1 MFALHS
7 SIITTLNTST
17 LSYSTLTGSTLS
29 FTSLL
34 TASTINPTNITSLAT
49 TYSTLTG
56 SSIVATT
63 VTTTTATVQQVS
75 LPTYQ
80 QTTTILSTLTIGPTF
95 TITNGTNTG
104 TISTSSYYQA
114 DNADTTRVVALQHHD
129 MSAAVTALEPLDYTQ
144 FGLNWSI
151 VNQLPLGINYGTV
164 AMSATGQY
172 QTVGGNIG
180 TIYYSSN
187 YGQTWTPVTLA
198 GNITSIAISASG
210 QYQIICAFG
219 TNGIYYSST
228 YGQTW
233 ATSNAPT
240 GNNWYQV
247 CNSASGQYA
256 SACPYNNTFIYYS
269 SNYGQTWTASN
280 QTGNFYGIA
289 CSASGQYHVAGVGT
303 GGGGIYYSSTYG
315 RTWNVSN
322 ITTTAG
328 YVQYAAMSATGQYA
342 SLVTSGSSIWITSD
356 YGRTWAQAGG
366 GITSYNFRGIAISAS
381 GQYQMAAGF
390 TYGVYYSTNY
400 GQTWTAGFPSTGYFY
415 NVAMSQNGQYAIAC
429 NASGTTPTSAIYQST
444 LPFFTTGSSANL
456 LTQSIQPTTITFSDR
471 STAVSTAQPLDY
483 STFGINWTQSG
494 SSSLVWF
501 ACGMSASGQYQ
512 VAGQSAGYAANSG
525 LIYYSSNYG
534 QTWTA
539 VANSPS
545 YSWESVAMSASGQ
558 HAIICVGNNSIT
570 VPGPVYISST
580 YGQTWSATTLSVCGW
595 VAMSASG
602 QYITVANQSGGVS
615 GSSANGI
622 YVSSNYGQSW
632 TRTSTQGTYRAT
644 MSATGQYQYV
654 TWYSGDNYYSTNYGQ
669 TWASMAGLSAF
680 STTIQGI
687 SCSATGQ
694 YIAACNGN
702 TFYYSANYG
711 KTWTTATASSVA
723 SYNGVSMSASGQYV
737 VAGGW
742 GNNIIYYSKNY
753 GVTWSNQSVPANVTT
768 VTISANAQYITGTCG
783 FNNNTS
789 AGFIYTSITRAP
801 PLSTSGTLIVTG
813 QSNATATSGYTTLP
827 GGIMMQF
834 GNGTA
839 SPVVGSG
846 SDTTVT
852 FPKAFTSACYSVN
865 VSLSDLGPNV
875 SYIENFVGATSYTT
889 TSFTLSMKSVYSSF
903 TFTPCGATGRYGPTS
918 INYNAA
924 SFPWG
929 TLSSYVVAGTWSNG
943 IPGGIQRF
951 TVPYTGI
958 YVLTAAGAGAGNGAF
973 AGGRGVIVSTTV
985 SLTANEQIFILVGQ
999 RGTNTGTT
1007 AGYQSS
1013 GGGGTFIC
1021 KYNGGDVTLAGSYII
1036 LLIAGGGGGAGGGF
1050 GGGGSGA
1057 AGVGQGGDAV
1067 TTTTGGV
1074 NTTTGGVSV
1083 TRYFPAAATGGAG
1096 GNQYQDGSG
1105 ARSGAGGGGF
1115 SGTGAYGVVAGS
1127 SQDAPGYAFISS
1139 GSGGTDAWTSC
1150 PGGFGGGAASNA
1162 DNANWGVGGG
1172 GGYSG
1177 GAGGTVSSGW
1187 VWQSY
1192 GAGGGGSY
1200 DINDISNNATLTTS
1214 LGSGGYNPAATDGYA
1229 IVRLANRSTT
1239 PLTYYYVAYG
1249 K

>member
-1 MFALHS
+1 
-7 SIITTLNTST
+7 
-17 LSYSTLTGSTLS
+17 
-29 FTSLL
+29 
-34 TASTINPTNITSLAT
+34 
-49 TYSTLTG
+49 
-56 SSIVATT
+56 
-63 VTTTTATVQQVS
+63 
-75 LPTYQ
+75 
-80 QTTTILSTLTIGPTF
+80 
-95 TITNGTNTG
+95 
-104 TISTSSYYQA
+104 
-114 DNADTTRVVALQHHD
+114 
-129 MSAAVTALEPLDYTQ
+129 
-144 FGLNWSI
+144 
-151 VNQLPLGINYGTV
+151 
-164 AMSATGQY
+164 
-172 QTVGGNIG
+172 
-180 TIYYSSN
+180 
-187 YGQTWTPVTLA
+187 
-198 GNITSIAISASG
+198 
-210 QYQIICAFG
+210 
-219 TNGIYYSST
+219 
-228 YGQTW
+228 
-233 ATSNAPT
+233 
-240 GNNWYQV
+240 
-247 CNSASGQYA
+247 
-256 SACPYNNTFIYYS
+256 
-269 SNYGQTWTASN
+269 
-280 QTGNFYGIA
+280 
-289 CSASGQYHVAGVGT
+289 
-303 GGGGIYYSSTYG
+303 
-315 RTWNVSN
+315 
-322 ITTTAG
+322 
-328 YVQYAAMSATGQYA
+328 
-342 SLVTSGSSIWITSD
+342 
-356 YGRTWAQAGG
+356 
-366 GITSYNFRGIAISAS
+366 
-381 GQYQMAAGF
+381 
-390 TYGVYYSTNY
+390 
-400 GQTWTAGFPSTGYFY
+400 
-415 NVAMSQNGQYAIAC
+415 
-429 NASGTTPTSAIYQST
+429 
-444 LPFFTTGSSANL
+444 
-456 LTQSIQPTTITFSDR
+456 
-471 STAVSTAQPLDY
+471 
-483 STFGINWTQSG
+483 
-494 SSSLVWF
+494 
-501 ACGMSASGQYQ
+501 
-512 VAGQSAGYAANSG
+512 
-525 LIYYSSNYG
+525 
-534 QTWTA
+534 
-539 VANSPS
+539 
-545 YSWESVAMSASGQ
+545 
-558 HAIICVGNNSIT
+558 
-570 VPGPVYISST
+570 
-580 YGQTWSATTLSVCGW
+580 
-595 VAMSASG
+595 
-602 QYITVANQSGGVS
+602 
-615 GSSANGI
+615 
-622 YVSSNYGQSW
+622 
-632 TRTSTQGTYRAT
+632 
-644 MSATGQYQYV
+644 
-654 TWYSGDNYYSTNYGQ
+654 
-669 TWASMAGLSAF
+669 
-680 STTIQGI
+680 
-687 SCSATGQ
+687 
-694 YIAACNGN
+694 
-702 TFYYSANYG
+702 
-711 KTWTTATASSVA
+711 
-723 SYNGVSMSASGQYV
+723 
-737 VAGGW
+737 
-742 GNNIIYYSKNY
+742 
-753 GVTWSNQSVPANVTT
+753 
-768 VTISANAQYITGTCG
+768 
-783 FNNNTS
+783 
-789 AGFIYTSITRAP
+789 
-801 PLSTSGTLIVTG
+801 
-813 QSNATATSGYTTLP
+813 
-827 GGIMMQF
+827 MMQF